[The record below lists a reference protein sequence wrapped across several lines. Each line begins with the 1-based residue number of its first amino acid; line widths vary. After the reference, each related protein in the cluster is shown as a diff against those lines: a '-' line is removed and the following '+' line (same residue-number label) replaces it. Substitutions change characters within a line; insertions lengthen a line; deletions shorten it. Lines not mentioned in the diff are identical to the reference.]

1 MALVRKAMETGVGSR
16 PQSARGRISDKEESV
31 TEDSES
37 GTEGE
42 TEEGE
47 TEEEEEEGEAGSAE
61 KDKEKVKMT

>member
-42 TEEGE
+42 TEEE
-47 TEEEEEEGEAGSAE
+47 VEEGEAGSAE
-61 KDKEKVKMT
+61 EGKEKVKMT